1 MIRYRP
7 QTEVDFVIVG
17 SGGAGGILAK
27 ELSVAGHSVV
37 VLEQG
42 PWLEQEHTRH
52 DEFATQLL
60 YTTWNDWAKHPQHF
74 QKTADDAPI
83 RSSEFVGLYYGK
95 HVGGSNS
102 HFTANYWR
110 MHENDFRERSL
121 YGEIAALADWPISY
135 ADLEPYY
142 TKAEW
147 ELGVSGTP
155 GPFDPPRSR
164 PYPMPPMPPK
174 SGGVVFARGARKLGL
189 HPQRAPMAILSQQY
203 DGRQPCQHC
212 GFCLGYQC
220 EYRAK
225 SSAFSAMI
233 PKAVASGRCE
243 IRADS
248 YVFRVE
254 MNAAGRATGVRYY
267 DKARQEQVQK
277 GRAVILCCN
286 GAETPRLLLMSAS
299 NQFRDGLAN
308 SSGLVGKNLMFNCFS
323 GTTAVFPEPLN
334 EWKSIGNTHLVMDF
348 HENDPKRGFYG
359 GGGMDARLDWTG
371 PISYA
376 LFHPR
381 PDAPTWG
388 AEFKRHLV
396 EDFSRRVT
404 IFSHGTSLAV
414 ETNQVLLDPE
424 LRDAWGLP
432 AIRFRYKDHPD
443 DMANV
448 AFLQNHAYDIL
459 QAAGAT
465 EVWKEPIV
473 EQTWANHMLG
483 TCRMGNDPKTSVVD
497 ANHRTHDVAN
507 LFICDGSSMVT
518 STRGQPTAT
527 IQALA
532 FRAAETIPRSL
543 KA

>member
-52 DEFATQLL
+52 DEFSTQIL
-60 YTTWNDWAKHPQHF
+60 YSTWNDFFRHPQTF
-74 QKTADDAPI
+74 QKTANDAPI
-83 RSSEFVGLYYGK
+83 RSSEFVGLYYGR

-121 YGEIAALADWPISY
+121 YGEHAALADWPISY

-147 ELGVSGTP
+147 ELGVSGAP
-155 GPFDPPRSR
+155 GPFDPPRSKA
-164 PYPMPPMPPK
+164 YPLPPLPPK
-174 SGGVVFARGARKLGL
+174 AGGIVFARGARKLGL
-189 HPQRAPMAILSQQY
+189 HPQRAPMAILSRPY
-203 DGRQPCQHC
+203 DGRQPCKHC

-220 EYRAK
+220 EYKAK

-233 PKAVASGRCE
+233 PKAVASGKCE
-243 IRADS
+243 IRPDS

-254 MNAAGRATGVRYY
+254 MNASGRATGVRYY
-267 DKARQEQVQK
+267 DKARQEQVQR

-286 GAETPRLLLMSAS
+286 GAETPRLLLMSES
-299 NQFRDGLAN
+299 SQFRDGLAN
-308 SSGLVGKNLMFNCFS
+308 SSGLVGKHLMFNCAA
-323 GTTAVFPEPLN
+323 GATAVFPEPLN
-334 EWKSIGNTHLVMDF
+334 EWKSVGCTHLVMDF
-348 HENDPKRGFYG
+348 HEGDPARGFYG

-371 PISYA
+371 PISFA
-376 LFHPR
+376 LFHTR
-381 PDAPTWG
+381 PDAPNWG
-388 AEFKRHLV
+388 ADFKRQLV
-396 EDFSRRVT
+396 ESFSHRVS
-404 IFSHGTSLAV
+404 IFCHGTSLAV

-424 LRDAWGLP
+424 LKDAWGLP
-432 AIRFRYKDHPD
+432 AIRFRYRDHPD
-443 DMANV
+443 DLANV
-448 AFLQNHAYDIL
+448 GFLQGHAHDIL

-465 EVWKEPIV
+465 QVWNDPIV

-483 TCRMGNDPKTSVVD
+483 TCRMGNDPRTSVID
-497 ANHRTHDVAN
+497 ANHRTHDVRN

-518 STRGQPTAT
+518 SSRGQPTAT

-532 FRAAETIPRSL
+532 FRAADTIPQAL